1 MKFLYYAYFLSSF
14 LNFYILCIAICLIL
28 QLALIA
34 ILIYKEQ
41 LALFLTLLF
50 AFLVIA
56 NIILSTFAKL
66 YFWYTTFY
74 HFGFEQG
81 LKMLFYEL
89 IKPFYLAIDFD
100 ISCSVV
106 DKTGRLVP
114 RAYDTIAKNA
124 HQIKNFYDMPY
135 CENLLKGKN
144 LVFVNLLNDL
154 GTRDPNALKIAAMK
168 SLLEMGYSKKFAEE
182 YAISLCSKAEVAL
195 RSGSVAKQ
203 FDSLN
208 MFKAWVKQNFS
219 LYNFESYTA
228 YLQYQKSLIEVCKSF
243 DEEKNLTAFVC
254 SYADLLNKV
263 KYNGMNEFNAGLS
276 LYDPGAPF
284 NLAISNQSH
293 PTAFGV
299 SIYSYLLGGEKS
311 IISSLEKKQG
321 DFIMIKEV
329 DGVYLPVTYVELK
342 SLNNVD
348 NGALLSGEEESIED
362 IARKISGVFEDK
374 QFDAVPTDF
383 SSSKKILIYIPGITA
398 TEAELIGIADEVDA
412 FFESDKAK
420 RDPNIRW
427 AQFKEFKNNGGS
439 VQIITDKR
447 INFDNDLD

>member
-1 MKFLYYAYFLSSF
+1 M
-14 LNFYILCIAICLIL
+14 
-28 QLALIA
+28 
-34 ILIYKEQ
+34 YKEQ
-41 LALFLTLLF
+41 LALLLTLLF
-50 AFLVIA
+50 AFLVVA
-56 NIILSTFAKL
+56 NIILSTFAKF
-66 YFWYTTFY
+66 YFWYATFY

-124 HQIKNFYDMPY
+124 HQIKNFYDTPY
-135 CENLLKGKN
+135 CGNLLKGKN
-144 LVFVNLLNDL
+144 LAFVNLLNDL

-182 YAISLCSKAEVAL
+182 YATSLCLKAEVAL
-195 RSGSVAKQ
+195 RSGSFAKQ
-203 FDSLN
+203 FDSLS
-208 MFKAWVKQNFS
+208 MFKAWVKQNLS
-219 LYNFESYTA
+219 LHNFESYTA
-228 YLQYQKSLIEVCKSF
+228 YLQYQRSLIEVCKSF
-243 DEEKNLTAFVC
+243 DKERNLTAFVC

-263 KYNGMNEFNAGLS
+263 RYNGINEFNAGLS
-276 LYDPGAPF
+276 LYDPGASF
-284 NLAISNQSH
+284 SLAINNQSH

-348 NGALLSGEEESIED
+348 NGALLSGNKELIGD
-362 IARKISGVFEDK
+362 IAGKISEVFENK
-374 QFDAVPTDF
+374 QLDAVSADF
-383 SSSKKILIYIPGITA
+383 SSRKKILIYIPGITA
-398 TEAELIGIADEVDA
+398 TEAELIGIVERVEKFVKTSDDSYIYEQAD
-412 FFESDKAK
+412 K
-420 RDPNIRW
+420 
-427 AQFKEFKNNGGS
+427 FKEFKNNGGS